1 MEGFFTCPI
10 SSETSPG
17 LGENQK
23 NFYQKV
29 VWGDLEK
36 KRPRRREEKSEIGSR
51 KQFAEF
57 GRSGEVRCEITAVM
71 AHRGGK
77 NSRET

>member
-1 MEGFFTCPI
+1 MQSVI
-10 SSETSPG
+10 
-17 LGENQK
+17 
-23 NFYQKV
+23 
-29 VWGDLEK
+29 LEK